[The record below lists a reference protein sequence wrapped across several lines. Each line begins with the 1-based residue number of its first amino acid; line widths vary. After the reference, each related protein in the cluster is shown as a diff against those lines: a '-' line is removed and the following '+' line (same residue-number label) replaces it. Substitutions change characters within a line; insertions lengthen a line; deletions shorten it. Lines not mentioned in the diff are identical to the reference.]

1 MRKLILV
8 ALLAA
13 TPFFALGS
21 SPAAACGWKGGY
33 ASDTVNYAPRRAY
46 RRAYRGAYYG
56 GAMYRP
62 RVGVVGARAWRGGRR
77 WR

>member
-8 ALLAA
+8 ALLTAA
-13 TPFFALGS
+13 PFFALGS

-33 ASDTVNYAPRRAY
+33 ASDTSNYAPRRAY
-46 RRAYRGAYYG
+46 RRAYYG

-62 RVGVVGARAWRGGRR
+62 RVIGARAWRGGGR